1 MSTLKRALVVG
12 WSDEDL
18 DEFTCGICHD
28 ILMEPMVSDCCR
40 QTYCKN
46 CIEQWLTNNN
56 SCPNDRSLL
65 TTNELSE
72 APRMVYNVLGN
83 IKMKCRFYENGCDV
97 IVKLSKFEDHLK
109 SCQFN
114 KCKKCGSNIDKEH
127 DCLEVLK
134 DENQRLSLEI
144 NQLRI
149 ENERIS
155 NLLLTKEQNTIDR
168 GKKTRGIGGGRGLFR
183 IHLGQKF

>member
-28 ILMEPMVSDCCR
+28 ILVEPMFSDCCR

-46 CIEQWLTNNN
+46 CIEQWLTDNN

-109 SCQFN
+109 ICQFN

-127 DCLEVLK
+127 NCLEVLK
-134 DENQRLSLEI
+134 DENRR
-144 NQLRI
+144 LRI
-149 ENERIS
+149 ENEKIS
-155 NLLLTKEQNTIDR
+155 KLLLIKDEKLRDIS
-168 GKKTRGIGGGRGLFR
+168 K
-183 IHLGQKF
+183 